1 MEEAHARRVSP
12 DVHRQREGHHCLRF
26 RPQARNSLRFVL
38 SRPSSS
44 TTCATSAR
52 CTPTSSASR
61 SASPSTPYD
70 PRGSLT
76 QARAI
81 FGFSDDSNIGQQAFP
96 AIQAAP
102 SFSSSFP
109 RVLGSHKLRCLIPC
123 AIDQDPYFRM
133 TRDVAVRLKEFKP
146 ALIHSKFIPSLT
158 GLGTKMSASSR
169 NTCIYV
175 TDTANMIKNKVGRE
189 KIGSDR

>member
-26 RPQARNSLRFVL
+26 RPQARNSLYFIS